1 MPPHVIDFYSGWE
14 NHNELLV
21 DALTPLEQEQL
32 SWAPAPHM
40 WTVRRLA
47 NHIVAAR
54 AWWFGAW
61 MGEDTET
68 LTPLVDYD
76 VELGADERE
85 AGPICEALNRSWA
98 SLKKSLGRWTET
110 DLDMQFQ
117 RPRPN
122 QKGERPWWSRRGI
135 IWHVAEHDLHHGG
148 EISLILG
155 MHGGRGLDL

>member
-21 DALTPLEQEQL
+21 RAISPLSAKEL
-32 SWAPAPHM
+32 SWSPAPRM
-40 WTVRRLA
+40 WPVRRLA

-54 AWWFGAW
+54 AWWFGGW
-61 MGEDTET
+61 MEEDAAT
-68 LTPLVDYD
+68 LSPFIDYD
-76 VELGADERE
+76 DEPGADRRG
-85 AGPICEALNRSWA
+85 AGPICDALNRSWA
-98 SLKKSLGRWTET
+98 SIRSSLGRWTEA
-110 DLDMQFQ
+110 DLDRQFQ

-122 QKGERPWWSRRGI
+122 QKGERPWRTRRYI

-155 MHGGRGLDL
+155 MNGGNGLDL